1 MFSVLG
7 WILEISL
14 GLESAREKMA
24 KSESIKTQTHTVSFG
39 LFMGFI
45 DILWILPVLSFISQL
60 AETLSFKMIMN

>member
-1 MFSVLG
+1 MLG

-45 DILWILPVLSFISQL
+45 DIL
-60 AETLSFKMIMN
+60 